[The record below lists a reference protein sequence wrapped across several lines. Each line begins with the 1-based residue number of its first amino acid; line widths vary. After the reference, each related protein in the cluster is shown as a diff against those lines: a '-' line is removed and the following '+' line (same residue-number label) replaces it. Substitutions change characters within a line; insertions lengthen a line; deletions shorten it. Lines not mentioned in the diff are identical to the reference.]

1 MDTTKKNKQN
11 KEEQDWANKI
21 RYNKSWPYQM
31 PMLDKILSHIEYI
44 DLKAF
49 LVIQHQSTL

>member
-49 LVIQHQSTL
+49 FVIQHQSTL